1 MVWCIS
7 DFDTSFSTALTSIIF
22 ATADSTTTTVFRTL
36 IMILG
41 VVTRSSMAS
50 RVGTRKWAGRH
61 FGSDF
66 PGTIKSS
73 SSGS

>member
-1 MVWCIS
+1 MWCIS

-22 ATADSTTTTVFRTL
+22 ATADSTTTVFRTL

-66 PGTIKSS
+66 LGTIKSS

>member
-1 MVWCIS
+1 VWCIS

-22 ATADSTTTTVFRTL
+22 ATADSTTTVFRTL

-66 PGTIKSS
+66 LGTIKSS